1 MKKYLAL
8 LTIVA
13 ALFCGAQAFA
23 CTSLIVTKGASTD
36 GSTMITYSAD
46 AHTLYGELYFSP
58 AADYAQGA
66 MRDVYEADTGKHLGK
81 IPQVRHTY
89 SVVGYMNEHQL
100 AISET
105 TYGGREELHNKEGK
119 LDYGSL
125 MWIALERAKTAREA
139 IAVMAELVEAH
150 GYCSEGE
157 TFSIADTSEVWM
169 MDMIGRGPKEKGAVW
184 VALRVPDGYI
194 CAHANQS
201 RIRTF
206 PLDDPENC
214 LYARDVISFAR
225 KMGYFKGEDK
235 DFSFMDAYAPLNF
248 EGLRMCEARVWQMF
262 RRAAPSL
269 KLGSELV
276 KGEEGKRPEPL
287 PLWVKPDAR
296 LSVHDAMELM
306 RDHFEGTEFDLSKGV
321 GAGPYQLPYRWRPLT
336 WKSDKVEYFNERST
350 STQQTGFSFVT
361 QSRAWLPSPVGGVMW
376 FGVDDSYSTVYVPMY
391 AGLKEAPKPYAAGT
405 ASFREFSWDSAFWVF
420 NFVSNFAYSRYRDMI
435 QDIRTVQAQLEGSFL
450 AAQPE
455 VEKAAVALYNQSPE
469 LARDYLTQYS
479 AKLSDITVTRWRKLL
494 TELLMKYLDG
504 NKRDSLG
511 KVTHPGYPEEWYR
524 TIIKESGDY
533 YRKVR
538 LKGEPEPEV
547 EPACKCPHCKCP
559 ECVKCKCPKCSH

>member
-1 MKKYLAL
+1 
-8 LTIVA
+8 
-13 ALFCGAQAFA
+13 
-23 CTSLIVTKGASTD
+23 
-36 GSTMITYSAD
+36 
-46 AHTLYGELYFSP
+46 
-58 AADYAQGA
+58 
-66 MRDVYEADTGKHLGK
+66 
-81 IPQVRHTY
+81 
-89 SVVGYMNEHQL
+89 
-100 AISET
+100 
-105 TYGGREELHNKEGK
+105 
-119 LDYGSL
+119 
-125 MWIALERAKTAREA
+125 
-139 IAVMAELVEAH
+139 
-150 GYCSEGE
+150 
-157 TFSIADTSEVWM
+157 
-169 MDMIGRGPKEKGAVW
+169 
-184 VALRVPDGYI
+184 
-194 CAHANQS
+194 
-201 RIRTF
+201 
-206 PLDDPENC
+206 
-214 LYARDVISFAR
+214 
-225 KMGYFKGEDK
+225 
-235 DFSFMDAYAPLNF
+235 
-248 EGLRMCEARVWQMF
+248 
-262 RRAAPSL
+262 
-269 KLGSELV
+269 
-276 KGEEGKRPEPL
+276 
-287 PLWVKPDAR
+287 VKPDAR